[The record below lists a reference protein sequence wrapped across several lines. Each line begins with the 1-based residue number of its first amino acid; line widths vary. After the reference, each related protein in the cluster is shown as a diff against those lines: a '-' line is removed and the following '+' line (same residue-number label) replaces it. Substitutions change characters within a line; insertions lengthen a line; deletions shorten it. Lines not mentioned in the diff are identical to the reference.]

1 MLVLKVGGVLVQLS
15 KDCREFLAPL
25 LDGVDARQRIRE
37 IMLMIRIAVTPLL
50 GKITAV
56 MIEIVKTAL
65 LGKFDDNTDCDDGC
79 RRET

>member
-1 MLVLKVGGVLVQLS
+1 MIVKKYRQNQCAYS
-15 KDCREFLAPL
+15 C

>member
-1 MLVLKVGGVLVQLS
+1 
-15 KDCREFLAPL
+15 
-25 LDGVDARQRIRE
+25 
-37 IMLMIRIAVTPLL
+37 MIRIAVTPLL